1 MRVMDERLAPG
12 VEDGE
17 EADLGAEV
25 AGVGGDGAQRLGHGP
40 EEETVD
46 DGLVLDGDLGDRRR
60 HGEDDVEVL
69 GGQQVRPAPLE
80 PRGAGQ
86 GLTARTVAVAAGVVP
101 DAPMAAVATLLD
113 VAAEGGGATLLDG
126 RHHAA
131 LRRREGGP
139 DLGSEVVAVAAEDL
153 GYGER
158 GAWHG
163 RSSVDGLG
171 ALWYGPREV
180 QRTLGRAD
188 RAGGD
193 LQIPR
198 RRLQTP
204 MPEQK
209 LNRAQVGA
217 GLEEMNSKRVTEC
230 VWGNPLG
237 KVRASGGDLASV
249 ADGVGSDRR
258 PRAVAREEPVPGPVH
273 LPPLAE
279 DRQQLRREHHVAVLP
294 ALAVRDA
301 QNHAAA
307 VDGGHG
313 EADGLGDAQAGGVAR
328 GQDGVMLG
336 GLHRIEELQHLFP
349 AQHDGQGPRLLRQGD
364 EVVEGPPLLERDP
377 IEEAQRR
384 NGDDQRTRSETAFVG
399 QVDLVGADLL
409 RTQTDRGPAEVPGEP
424 RDGPDVDLL
433 GGRRQLPHLHVF
445 EHALTERCH
454 GTLLCEGPGGFQAR
468 AEQRTARDP
477 WSDDLAGR
485 LSRGGSIQR
494 LPRSGL
500 LRNSGGC
507 PGRRI
512 PPRRKVEEQEGR

>member
-1 MRVMDERLAPG
+1 MVRSVSATVRKRRPLTTALFWT
-12 VEDGE
+12 
-17 EADLGAEV
+17 AISAI
-25 AGVGGDGAQRLGHGP
+25 AGG
-40 EEETVD
+40 TVKTTWKYS
-46 DGLVLDGDLGDRRR
+46 
-60 HGEDDVEVL
+60 

-153 GYGER
+153 RYGER

-204 MPEQK
+204 MPEQE

-237 KVRASGGDLASV
+237 KA
-249 ADGVGSDRR
+249 
-258 PRAVAREEPVPGPVH
+258 ARV
-273 LPPLAE
+273 
-279 DRQQLRREHHVAVLP
+279 
-294 ALAVRDA
+294 
-301 QNHAAA
+301 
-307 VDGGHG
+307 
-313 EADGLGDAQAGGVAR
+313 
-328 GQDGVMLG
+328 
-336 GLHRIEELQHLFP
+336 
-349 AQHDGQGPRLLRQGD
+349 GPRLG
-364 EVVEGPPLLERDP
+364 
-377 IEEAQRR
+377 RR
-384 NGDDQRTRSETAFVG
+384 
-399 QVDLVGADLL
+399 
-409 RTQTDRGPAEVPGEP
+409 
-424 RDGPDVDLL
+424 
-433 GGRRQLPHLHVF
+433 GGRR
-445 EHALTERCH
+445 
-454 GTLLCEGPGGFQAR
+454 
-468 AEQRTARDP
+468 
-477 WSDDLAGR
+477 
-485 LSRGGSIQR
+485 
-494 LPRSGL
+494 
-500 LRNSGGC
+500 
-507 PGRRI
+507 
-512 PPRRKVEEQEGR
+512 RK